1 MEVVTTVWLASCTPW
16 YASQRTSV
24 LLRPGIE
31 VKCAYLVRCRA
42 AGRSGGTCAWS
53 KPLLSVQRPESLPKV
68 CRARTPQTRAPAL
81 MSGITSTYFCYNEA
95 PESALQHSIMLH
107 FRARA
112 VANLALLA
120 ALVVQ
125 SCATVHW
132 PGAQSTITV
141 GTDSR
146 TSVTPNAWLD
156 ELAQATYAHNEP
168 FSVFGIAPGF
178 NIHLYPND
186 VVTDIAR
193 TRGFYGLSER
203 AAR

>member
-1 MEVVTTVWLASCTPW
+1 MVTTVKPHS
-16 YASQRTSV
+16 
-24 LLRPGIE
+24 
-31 VKCAYLVRCRA
+31 A
-42 AGRSGGTCAWS
+42 AA
-53 KPLLSVQRPESLPKV
+53 VPKV
-68 CRARTPQTRAPAL
+68 CRKCAGPKPHKARGPAVVC
-81 MSGITSTYFCYNEA
+81 GITSTYFCCQDV
-95 PESALQHSIMLH
+95 PESAVQHSTMLH
-107 FRARA
+107 FRAR
-112 VANLALLA
+112 VVVNLALLA

-141 GTDSR
+141 GTDSH

-156 ELAQATYAHNEP
+156 DLAQATYAHNEP

>member
-1 MEVVTTVWLASCTPW
+1 MFLNLH
-16 YASQRTSV
+16 R
-24 LLRPGIE
+24 R
-31 VKCAYLVRCRA
+31 
-42 AGRSGGTCAWS
+42 
-53 KPLLSVQRPESLPKV
+53 
-68 CRARTPQTRAPAL
+68 
-81 MSGITSTYFCYNEA
+81 
-95 PESALQHSIMLH
+95 LQHSTMLH
-107 FRARA
+107 FRAR
-112 VANLALLA
+112 VVVNLALLA

-141 GTDSR
+141 GTDSH

-156 ELAQATYAHNEP
+156 DLAQATYAHNEP